1 MKEMKKMLGKGKRK
15 KKKIPEKKRERRQ
28 KQNIKEDLCYESWF
42 SIQFDLFIS
51 EKSNI
56 SWHGML
62 KRTVELLLD
71 VI

>member
-28 KQNIKEDLCYESWF
+28 KQNIKDLCYESWF
-42 SIQFDLFIS
+42 GIQFDLFIS